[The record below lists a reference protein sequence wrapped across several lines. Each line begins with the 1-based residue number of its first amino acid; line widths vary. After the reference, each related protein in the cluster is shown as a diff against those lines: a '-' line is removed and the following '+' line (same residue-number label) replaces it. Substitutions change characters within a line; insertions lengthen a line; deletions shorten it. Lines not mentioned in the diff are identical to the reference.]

1 MSVQYIYRMVF
12 ATHYILDICSLSDVK
27 LTKIFSQAVSCLSS
41 LVIINVAVGKVLVF
55 VESVEDFSF

>member
-1 MSVQYIYRMVF
+1 MVF

-55 VESVEDFSF
+55 VESVDDFSF